1 MKISATL
8 TLIAVLFTACISA
21 GAQSRQAADEFEVS
35 EFTAI
40 ESTVFANIEIRQ
52 SSTTSVTA
60 EGSEELLNLLDVRMD
75 NDKLILTMDDRQLKK
90 KKMNKNSDK
99 LLISISTPTLTKI
112 DFDGVGNIEIE
123 GTFSTPELTI
133 DSEGVGNFTA
143 DNLDAGSIYLSSE
156 GVGNTTLGGKADKVE
171 IQSEGVGNVNSSKLT
186 ARSAVVTSQGVG
198 NVSCYASEYLK
209 VRSEGIGNV
218 RYYGNPTDKELNKEG
233 LGRIKAGD

>member
-75 NDKLILTMDDRQLKK
+75 HDKLVLTMDDRH
-90 KKMNKNSDK
+90 NKRNK
-99 LLISISTPTLTKI
+99 GRTERLLISISTPTLTRL
-112 DFDGVGNIEIE
+112 DFDGVGNIEIK
-123 GTFSTPELTI
+123 GSFSTPELTI
-133 DSEGVGNFTA
+133 DSEGVGNLTA
-143 DNLDAGSIYLSSE
+143 DRLDVGSIYISSE
-156 GVGNTTLGGKADKVE
+156 GVGNTNLGGKADKIE
-171 IQSEGVGNVNSSKLT
+171 IKSEGVGNVNTSDLT
-186 ARSAVVTSQGVG
+186 ARDAIVTSQGVG

-218 RYYGNPTDKELNKEG
+218 KYYGNPKDKELSKEG
-233 LGRIKAGD
+233 LGKIKAGD

>member
-21 GAQSRQAADEFEVS
+21 GAQSHQAADEFEVS

-75 NDKLILTMDDRQLKK
+75 HDKLVLTMADRH
-90 KKMNKNSDK
+90 NKRNKGRTDR
-99 LLISISTPTLTKI
+99 LLISISTPTLTRL
-112 DFDGVGNIEIE
+112 DFDGVGNIEIK
-123 GTFSTPELTI
+123 GSFSTPELTI
-133 DSEGVGNFTA
+133 DSEGVGNLTA
-143 DNLDAGSIYLSSE
+143 DRLDVGSIYISSE
-156 GVGNTTLGGKADKVE
+156 GVGNTNLGGKADKIE
-171 IQSEGVGNVNSSKLT
+171 IKSEGVGNVNTSDLT
-186 ARSAVVTSQGVG
+186 ARDAIVTSQGVG

-218 RYYGNPTDKELNKEG
+218 RYYGNPKDKELSKEG
-233 LGRIKAGD
+233 LGKIKAGD